1 MHERFVPEPDRRSR
15 HSVKVDAE
23 PGEVW
28 PALRAFDLSSSPI
41 VRLLFTLR
49 GMRGAYTFSA
59 LQRSGFRVL
68 AEVPERSLALGVI
81 ARPWKLHGGVLA
93 IDDASE
99 WIAFDEPGYA
109 KISWTFE
116 LVPTPSGG
124 TEVSTETRVHCTDEA
139 SRKSFARYWMLV
151 GPFSSLIRSEMLRK
165 LRRETAA

>member
-1 MHERFVPEPDRRSR
+1 MHDRFIPEPDQRSR

-41 VRLLFTLR
+41 VRILFTLR
-49 GMRGAYTFSA
+49 GMRGKHTLPA
-59 LQRSGFRVL
+59 LERSGFRVL
-68 AEVPERSLALGVI
+68 AEVPERSLAIGVI
-81 ARPWKLHGGVLA
+81 ARPWKLDGGVIA
-93 IDDASE
+93 IDDASA

-124 TEVSTETRVHCTDEA
+124 TEVSTETRVNCTDDT
-139 SRKSFARYWMLV
+139 SRKRFARYWMLV
-151 GPFSSLIRSEMLRK
+151 GPFS
-165 LRRETAA
+165 A

>member
-1 MHERFVPEPDRRSR
+1 
-15 HSVKVDAE
+15 VKVDAE

-49 GMRGAYTFSA
+49 GMRGAYTFAA
-59 LQRSGFRVL
+59 LERAGFRVL
-68 AEVPERSLALGVI
+68 GEAPERSLALGVI
-81 ARPWKLHGGVLA
+81 ARPWKLQGGVLA

-116 LVPTPSGG
+116 LARTPTGE
-124 TEVSTETRVHCTDEA
+124 TEVSTETRVHCTDDA
-139 SRKSFARYWMLV
+139 SRKKFSRYWMLV
-151 GPFSSLIRSEMLRK
+151 GPFSSLIRNEMLRK
-165 LRRETAA
+165 LRRKTAA